1 MIGYCLK
8 CLLWDSPPPF
18 KHFSK
23 RHGFGFCGYYS
34 KNLKIRFLDS
44 NNSNFITHII
54 NGTKWDTPSNAMY
67 SDLNAICL
75 NCPVPSP
82 HPPKNQNEKVREG
95 FGVYIFYSQRFFSPP
110 SLSLELNYF
119 YTKFKKCPIMS
130 NFETLKFCFYSLLT
144 PKQTTPSVFD
154 TLILVSQIRH

>member
-1 MIGYCLK
+1 VQKNLNSNFITHGAKKSKNLKIRHKRAFSMIGYCLK

-95 FGVYIFYSQRFFSPP
+95 FGVYIFYS
-110 SLSLELNYF
+110 
-119 YTKFKKCPIMS
+119 
-130 NFETLKFCFYSLLT
+130 
-144 PKQTTPSVFD
+144 
-154 TLILVSQIRH
+154 